1 MNIQISN
8 SCEKSENC
16 VHYIYIFAWS
26 KVATV
31 PLSQAVLSTP
41 CCPILGLPL
50 SLLTR
55 PAPVGCKCD
64 PCFSICFIT
73 YRSKRR
79 WLVSMSAS
87 PL

>member
-8 SCEKSENC
+8 SHEKSENC
-16 VHYIYIFAWS
+16 MRYIYIFAWS
-26 KVATV
+26 KVVTV

-41 CCPILGLPL
+41 CSPILGLPL

-55 PAPVGCKCD
+55 LAPVGFKCD

-73 YRSKRR
+73 YGSKQL

-87 PL
+87 PF